1 MRRIKTSIK
10 VIAFQTFAF
19 LLWSTATGAA
29 EPGSIIRTKS
39 PKITQ
44 AAYSTLVRQGVP
56 VLRPVFTHV
65 LGYMNPG
72 GSAERGP
79 LNRQDAQLFL
89 RLAASRSPPPFRIS
103 VCSPCSSGNSPSCSP
118 ISSSTRLKGK
128 SASMVI
134 RQSRTFPTHRRTSG
148 RSVPGTNNEEQ

>member
-10 VIAFQTFAF
+10 LIAFQTFAF
-19 LLWSTATGAA
+19 LLSSTATGAA

-39 PKITQ
+39 PNHASSVLNFGQ
-44 AAYSTLVRQGVP
+44 AGCTSP
-56 VLRPVFTHV
+56 PFFTHV

-79 LNRQDAQLFL
+79 LNRQDAQLVL